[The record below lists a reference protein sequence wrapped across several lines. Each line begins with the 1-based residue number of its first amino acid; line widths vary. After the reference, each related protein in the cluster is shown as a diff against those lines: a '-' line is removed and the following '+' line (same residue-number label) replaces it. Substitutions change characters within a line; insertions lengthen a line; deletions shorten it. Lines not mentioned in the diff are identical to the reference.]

1 MSLIYLIRH
10 GETDAVGRTLVSW
23 MPGVPINGRGA
34 MQAERLRE
42 RLAGVRFAAI
52 YSSPLERARMTAE
65 PLARATGLEIRN
77 CPEVGEYRFGDWTGA
92 SIPGLQSDPRWL
104 QFNRFRSRTRAPNGE
119 LMLEV
124 QARMVTALEGMRE
137 RHPDAA
143 VAVFSHA
150 DAIRAAVVHYL
161 GMPVDLIDRIEIE
174 PASIT
179 ILRVEESVVQI
190 VRLNDPADIQ

>member
-10 GETDAVGRTLVSW
+10 GETDAVGRTLVGW
-23 MPGVPINGRGA
+23 MPGVPINERGA
-34 MQAERLRE
+34 AQAECLSR
-42 RLAGVRFAAI
+42 RLAGVRFTAI

-65 PLARATGLEIRN
+65 PLARATGLGIRD
-77 CPEVGEYRFGDWTGA
+77 CPDVGEYRFGDWTGA

-104 QFNRFRSRTRAPNGE
+104 RFNRLRSRTRAPGGE

-161 GMPVDLIDRIEIE
+161 GMPIDLVDRIEIE

-179 ILRVEESVVQI
+179 VLRLEESIAQI
-190 VRLNDPADIQ
+190 LRLNDTGEFR